1 MGGHFMGKKEKIRN
15 DLFSDLLSRQDYLV
29 TQANDLAKSFGNL
42 TTFEHKVLDY
52 CFSFVQK
59 EDRADKV
66 YKTTAREIVT
76 HFNLAI
82 SGQNYLRIVEAFK
95 RLNDSTSIYLGI
107 ITEDGKRG
115 IRMTSLFESVD
126 LFEDGQIAFKFSSTV
141 APYIFQL
148 KKNFYSFPL
157 SDLAKVKSKYTLTLL
172 KRWNAESKGIWRN
185 TTDFS
190 RHTNGFAPPAAKI
203 TGSLEEW
210 EDWMLGT
217 DKKGKPKRWPA
228 GRFKQKA
235 LDVAMNELDILY
247 PEIEKTLIKHVEG
260 RRTVGFTVLIHS
272 SK

>member
-1 MGGHFMGKKEKIRN
+1 MGGHFMGKKEKIKN

-148 KKNFYSFPL
+148 KK
-157 SDLAKVKSKYTLTLL
+157 SK
-172 KRWNAESKGIWRN
+172 NI
-185 TTDFS
+185 
-190 RHTNGFAPPAAKI
+190 
-203 TGSLEEW
+203 
-210 EDWMLGT
+210 
-217 DKKGKPKRWPA
+217 
-228 GRFKQKA
+228 
-235 LDVAMNELDILY
+235 
-247 PEIEKTLIKHVEG
+247 
-260 RRTVGFTVLIHS
+260 
-272 SK
+272 